1 MRKQKLIILILLV
14 SISIYAQDQ
23 KKIEIINADYTY
35 INNDLHPDYW
45 RLVGNVNI
53 KHNNTNMLCDS
64 AYYYSSKE
72 RIEAFKN
79 VKLFKG
85 DSIQVVGNYLTYKGE
100 ESIAVISENV
110 IFRHNTKTLNSDKI
124 TLNIKDDYAY
134 YNTRSQI
141 INLDENISSNIGEYN
156 IKNEIYTFIDS
167 VILITKDYSIKTNFL
182 KYDIKNLKNYIQ
194 GPSKIII
201 NDQIIYCEKGFF
213 DNSNNKAEFYKN
225 TKITNQEYSIK
236 ADSIFYNNISK
247 HSIAKNNIQLR
258 DSINNFILLGGLA
271 EHYQKEK
278 KLIIYDS
285 PLLKLFSEKDTLFM
299 SSKKFIY
306 TYSHNNKILQS
317 FNNVKFL
324 NNEIKGR
331 CDSLTYKISDSL
343 ISMFKKPII
352 WLDEYQVSSDSID
365 ISYFNK
371 SINRIF
377 INSKPMIISKEDSLS
392 FNQIKGNK
400 MTCYFKKNKLSH
412 LDVNGNGQ
420 SIYFLKDNT
429 KKIGMNYI
437 ESSNISIK
445 FQDNRIDQI
454 NYEIIPLSITT
465 PYGDIKL
472 KDRYLDGFNWRNN
485 EKPKN
490 KKELITE

>member
-1 MRKQKLIILILLV
+1 M

-124 TLNIKDDYAY
+124 TLNIKDDHAY

-182 KYDIKNLKNYIQ
+182 KYDIKSLKNYIQ

-213 DNSNNKAEFYKN
+213 DNS
-225 TKITNQEYSIK
+225 TDT
-236 ADSIFYNNISK
+236 
-247 HSIAKNNIQLR
+247 R
-258 DSINNFILLGGLA
+258 GLLVWCL
-271 EHYQKEK
+271 
-278 KLIIYDS
+278 
-285 PLLKLFSEKDTLFM
+285 
-299 SSKKFIY
+299 
-306 TYSHNNKILQS
+306 
-317 FNNVKFL
+317 
-324 NNEIKGR
+324 
-331 CDSLTYKISDSL
+331 
-343 ISMFKKPII
+343 
-352 WLDEYQVSSDSID
+352 
-365 ISYFNK
+365 
-371 SINRIF
+371 
-377 INSKPMIISKEDSLS
+377 
-392 FNQIKGNK
+392 
-400 MTCYFKKNKLSH
+400 
-412 LDVNGNGQ
+412 
-420 SIYFLKDNT
+420 
-429 KKIGMNYI
+429 
-437 ESSNISIK
+437 
-445 FQDNRIDQI
+445 
-454 NYEIIPLSITT
+454 
-465 PYGDIKL
+465 
-472 KDRYLDGFNWRNN
+472 
-485 EKPKN
+485 
-490 KKELITE
+490 

>member
-1 MRKQKLIILILLV
+1 MSV
-14 SISIYAQDQ
+14 AIYAQDQ

-53 KHNNTNMLCDS
+53 KHNNTNMVCDS

-72 RIEAFKN
+72 RIKAFNN
-79 VKLFKG
+79 VKLVKG
-85 DSIQVVGNYLTYKGE
+85 DSIQVIGNYLTYNGE
-100 ESIAVISENV
+100 KSIAVISENV
-110 IFRHNTKTLNSDKI
+110 IFRHNTKTLSSDKI

-141 INLDENISSNIGEYN
+141 INLDEKISSNIGEYN
-156 IKNEIYTFIDS
+156 IKDEIYKFTDS
-167 VILITKDYSIKTNFL
+167 VIFITKDYSITTNFL
-182 KYDIKNLKNYIQ
+182 EHNIKSLKNYIQ
-194 GPSKIII
+194 GPSKILI
-201 NDQIIYCEKGFF
+201 NDQIIYCENGFF
-213 DNSNNKAEFYKN
+213 DSSNNKAEFYQN
-225 TKITNQEYSIK
+225 TKITNKKYSIK
-236 ADSIFYNNISK
+236 ADSIFYNNITK

-258 DSINNFILLGGLA
+258 DSINNFILYGGLA
-271 EHYQKEK
+271 EYYQKED

-306 TYSHNNKILQS
+306 TYSNNNKTLQS

-331 CDSLTYKISDSL
+331 CDSLSYKISDSL

-352 WLDEYQVSSDSID
+352 WLDEFQVSSDSID
-365 ISYFNK
+365 ISYYNK

-377 INSKPMIISKEDSLS
+377 IKSKPMIVSKEDSLS

-400 MTCYFKKNKLSH
+400 MTGYFKKNKLSH

-420 SIYFLKDNT
+420 SIYFLNDNN

-445 FQDNRIDQI
+445 FQDNKINQI

-465 PYGDIKL
+465 PNEDIKL

-490 KKELITE
+490 KEELITE

>member
-1 MRKQKLIILILLV
+1 M

-35 INNDLHPDYW
+35 VNNDLHPDYW

-85 DSIQVVGNYLTYKGE
+85 DSIQVVGNYLTYKAE
-100 ESIAVISENV
+100 ESKAVISENV
-110 IFRHNTKTLNSDKI
+110 IFRHNTKTLSSDKI

-141 INLDENISSNIGEYN
+141 INLDEKISSNIGEYN

-182 KYDIKNLKNYIQ
+182 KYDIKSLKNYIQ
-194 GPSKIII
+194 GPSTITM

-213 DNSNNKAEFYKN
+213 DNFNNKAEFYKN
-225 TKITNQEYSIK
+225 TKITNKEYSIK
-236 ADSIFYNNISK
+236 ADSIFYNNITK
-247 HSIAKNNIQLR
+247 HSIAKNNIHIR
-258 DSINNFILLGGLA
+258 DSINNFILFGGLA
-271 EHYQKEK
+271 EYYQKED
-278 KLIIYDS
+278 KLIIYES
-285 PLLKLFSEKDTLFM
+285 PLLKLFSENDTLFM
-299 SSKKFIY
+299 SSKRFIY
-306 TYSHNNKILQS
+306 TYSNNNKILQS

-331 CDSLTYKISDSL
+331 CDSLTYNISDSL

-420 SIYFLKDNT
+420 SIYFLNDNN

-437 ESSNISIK
+437 ESSNISLK

-465 PYGDIKL
+465 PYEDIKL

-485 EKPKN
+485 EKPKD